1 MNAPAGFL
9 RSTIGRKV
17 VMAVTGMLL
26 VGFVVGHV
34 AGNLLVFAGPE
45 ALNRW
50 SAFLKSSMPV
60 LWTVRVVLLIA
71 VGLHIW
77 AALSLT
83 RLNRASRPVDYAR
96 RETQVA
102 TLASRL
108 MRYGGFLLL
117 AFIVFHLLHLT
128 TGAIHPGFTLSETDV
143 YANVTS
149 AFQVPWVALFYILAM
164 VALLAH
170 LSHGIWSFFQTM
182 GWNHPR
188 FNRARR
194 VIATVVALAV
204 SLGFIAIPAAI
215 LGGMLR

>member
-1 MNAPAGFL
+1 MNAPVGFL

-17 VMAVTGMLL
+17 VMAVTGVLL
-26 VGFVVGHV
+26 VGFVAGHV
-34 AGNLLVFAGPE
+34 AGNLLVFLGPGP
-45 ALNRW
+45 LNAW

-60 LWTVRVVLLIA
+60 LWAVRVTLLAA

-83 RLNRASRPVDYAR
+83 RLNLASRPVAYAK

-102 TLASRL
+102 TPASRL

-128 TGAIHPGFTLSETDV
+128 VGAIHPGFTLSETDV

-188 FNRARR
+188 FNAARR
-194 VIATVVALAV
+194 VVATVVALAV
-204 SLGFIAIPAAI
+204 GLGFIAIPAAI

>member
-1 MNAPAGFL
+1 MTPPAGFL
-9 RSTIGRKV
+9 RATIGRKV
-17 VMAVTGMLL
+17 VMAVTGVLL
-26 VGFVVGHV
+26 VGFVMGHV
-34 AGNLLVFAGPE
+34 AGNLLVFRGPE
-45 ALNRW
+45 ALNAW
-50 SAFLKSSMPV
+50 SAFLKSSMLV
-60 LWTVRVVLLIA
+60 LWIVRVVLLAA

-77 AALSLT
+77 AAVSLT
-83 RLNRASRPVDYAR
+83 RLNQASRPVGYAKR
-96 RETQVA
+96 VPQVSTPA
-102 TLASRL
+102 ARL
-108 MRYGGFLLL
+108 MRVGGFLLL

-128 TGAIHPGFTLSETDV
+128 VGAVHPGFTLSETDV

-188 FNRARR
+188 FSLARR
-194 VIATVVALAV
+194 VVATVVALSV